1 MILWNDMLKDAFVW
15 LISNPWLFFSIGAV
29 LLFMEH
35 WKFIGFVVALG
46 YILMKCLPVVMKCL
60 PVVMKSVFSW
70 MQRILF
76 KFWVLCFDNQRN
88 VKTKTE
94 AKIEAK
100 TDSKTGAKDRTTVFG
115 FLVLGSIGV
124 VFALGQYNYMSF
136 AAACY
141 MVLGSLAL
149 GAGVFF
155 WMHNFAK
162 AEAEEKERRRRLDEE
177 KRKKEAEIKANALVE
192 EKRIKRIQAEKKA
205 QALVEEKRKKRLQAE
220 KKAQALAAEEKKL
233 KLQLEQVR
241 QRVVENV
248 ADIQAMGAT
257 S

>member
-1 MILWNDMLKDAFVW
+1 MILWQDMLKDAFIW

-29 LLFMEH
+29 LVFMEH

-46 YILMKCLPVVMKCL
+46 YILMKCLPLVMKCL

-70 MQRILF
+70 MQR
-76 KFWVLCFDNQRN
+76 
-88 VKTKTE
+88 TKTE

-177 KRKKEAEIKANALVE
+177 KRKKEAEIKANAL
-192 EKRIKRIQAEKKA
+192 A
-205 QALVEEKRKKRLQAE
+205 EEKRKKRIQAE
-220 KKAQALAAEEKKL
+220 KKAQALAAEERNL
-233 KLQLEQVR
+233 KLLLEQNR
-241 QRVVENV
+241 QKAVENE
-248 ADIQAMGAT
+248 ADIQAIGAT